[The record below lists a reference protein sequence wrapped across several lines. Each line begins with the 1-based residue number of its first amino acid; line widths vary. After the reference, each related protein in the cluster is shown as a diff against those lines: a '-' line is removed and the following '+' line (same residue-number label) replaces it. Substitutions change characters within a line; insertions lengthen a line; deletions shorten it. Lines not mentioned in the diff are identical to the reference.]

1 MSSAGNRAVVCDDDA
16 MVRSVVRRIM
26 EDAGY
31 LVAGESADPISAT
44 DVVARTDADLLVLDL
59 ALRGGPGEDVLGAL
73 RANGSET
80 KVVVFSAYVGDH
92 ADLLARGATAVVEKP
107 DFSLL
112 EELIGELRG
121 MRAPAASE
129 RRRPADRPVPALPP
143 PTSISVSGFEP
154 WNSFRRAVDELSEG
168 DALLVLDVLPDVRLR
183 EVWDHVH
190 RLDHRIAVGRAALS
204 VRRADVRVTLTA
216 EGLPVLALV
225 AGHPEAPA
233 AFFDRLE
240 RAWQR
245 EVASGVPVGAFT
257 HVRADRGPAS
267 LLDDVI
273 GTLLA
278 GGVDA
283 EHPLR
288 IV

>member
-1 MSSAGNRAVVCDDDA
+1 MSAAGNRAVLCDDDA

-31 LVAGESADPISAT
+31 LVAGESADPIGAA
-44 DVVARTDADLLVLDL
+44 DAVARTDADLLVLDL

-73 RANGSET
+73 RANGSAT

-107 DFSLL
+107 DFTRL

-121 MRAPAASE
+121 ERPSAATE
-129 RRRPADRPVPALPP
+129 RRRPSGRSVPTLPP

-154 WNSFRRAVDELSEG
+154 WDSFGRAVDELSEG
-168 DALLVLDVLPDVRLR
+168 DALLVLDVVPDARLR

-204 VRRADVRVTLTA
+204 VRRADGRVTLTP

-257 HVRADRGPAS
+257 HVRAERRPAT

-273 GTLLA
+273 GTLL
-278 GGVDA
+278 GGEIDA